1 MDGRFIRKA
10 PPALKEVR
18 MRVLIT
24 MFAALC
30 IVGYTQPSP
39 AQYYYYGYNPYAQ
52 GLPSSGYYRTPNA
65 QAPSSYGDYTT
76 PNGWGERGS
85 NGWTYHGG
93 GFDLGRDSNG
103 CIYTANWSNC

>member
-10 PPALKEVR
+10 TPALKEVR

-30 IVGYTQPSP
+30 IAGYAKPSP

-52 GLPSSGYYRTPNA
+52 GLPSNGNTQGLPSYGYYR
-65 QAPSSYGDYTT
+65 T

-85 NGWTYHGG
+85 NGWTYHNG
-93 GFDLGRDSNG
+93 GFNVGRDSNG
-103 CIYTANWSNC
+103 CIYTDNWSICC

>member
-1 MDGRFIRKA
+1 MDGRFIREA
-10 PPALKEVR
+10 TPALREVR

-30 IVGYTQPSP
+30 IVGYTQPSA

-52 GLPSSGYYRTPNA
+52 RLPSA
-65 QAPSSYGDYTT
+65 QAPPSYGYYTT

-103 CIYTANWSNC
+103 CIYTTNWSNC

>member
-1 MDGRFIRKA
+1 
-10 PPALKEVR
+10 

-30 IVGYTQPSP
+30 ILGHAKPSP

-52 GLPSSGYYRTPNA
+52 GLP
-65 QAPSSYGDYTT
+65 SYGDYTT

>member
-10 PPALKEVR
+10 TPALKEVR

-30 IVGYTQPSP
+30 IAGYATPSP
-39 AQYYYYGYNPYAQ
+39 AQYYGSNPYARGLPSYGYYGTPNTQ
-52 GLPSSGYYRTPNA
+52 GLPSYGYYR
-65 QAPSSYGDYTT
+65 T

-85 NGWTYHGG
+85 NGWTYHNGSINV
-93 GFDLGRDSNG
+93 GRDSNG
-103 CIYTANWSNC
+103 CIYTDSWSNC